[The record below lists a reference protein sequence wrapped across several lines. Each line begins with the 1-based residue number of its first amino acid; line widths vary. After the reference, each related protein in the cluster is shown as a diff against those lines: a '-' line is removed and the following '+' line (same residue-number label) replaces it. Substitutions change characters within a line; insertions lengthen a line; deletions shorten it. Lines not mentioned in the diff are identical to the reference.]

1 VLPLALKSASRFRPH
16 GAPALHSREY
26 AKGFNEVRDLGRF
39 DSSVRSAEQTAV
51 ARFWT
56 DHDLPQWNRNL
67 LRLADARGL
76 TAIET
81 ARMLAMAHVAGGDA
95 MIGCFDA
102 KYHYLSWRPVH
113 AIARADT
120 DDNAHTLPD
129 PTWQPLLATPNHPE
143 YPSAHAC
150 HTSAIAEALE
160 SFFRRDR
167 LRFSI
172 DSLVTGE
179 TRRYKAFK
187 DVVAEVNNARVWAGF
202 HFRYSQEDGSRLG
215 RKVARFVVRNFFL
228 PLD

>member
-1 VLPLALKSASRFRPH
+1 
-16 GAPALHSREY
+16 
-26 AKGFNEVRDLGRF
+26 
-39 DSSVRSAEQTAV
+39 
-51 ARFWT
+51 
-56 DHDLPQWNRNL
+56 
-67 LRLADARGL
+67 
-76 TAIET
+76 
-81 ARMLAMAHVAGGDA
+81 
-95 MIGCFDA
+95 
-102 KYHYLSWRPVH
+102 
-113 AIARADT
+113 
-120 DDNAHTLPD
+120 
-129 PTWQPLLATPNHPE
+129 LATPNHPE